1 MFEFLQYSF
10 MQRALAAAALL
21 SPLCAL
27 LGVFVISRKMS
38 FFSDTVGHSALAGVA
53 IGILIGLTNPTIT
66 LLITSLLVA
75 ILILWLRENTDLMTD
90 TIMALLFSLMIAVA
104 IIIFSAL
111 KGHNT
116 DLHRYLF
123 GDILSLGTTDLI
135 ILIILFIG
143 VTLLVFIH
151 LNDFVLVS
159 ANEELARVCD
169 VNVRRANYIF
179 ALALTLVVAFSI
191 RLLGIILVTS
201 LLVIPAAASRNISK
215 NLRQQL
221 LFSVV
226 FGFLSATAGT
236 IASYYLNL
244 PGGPCITIACVI
256 TFILSIL
263 WKKIAS

>member
-53 IGILIGLTNPTIT
+53 IGILIGLVNPTLT
-66 LLITSLLVA
+66 LLITSLLIA
-75 ILILWLRENTDLMTD
+75 ILILWLKENTDLVTD
-90 TIMALLFSLMIAVA
+90 TIMALLFSFMMAVA
-104 IIIFSAL
+104 IIIFSLL
-111 KGHNT
+111 KGFQS

-123 GDILSLGTTDLI
+123 GDILSLGKSDII
-135 ILIILFIG
+135 ILTFIFIAVLYLIFRYLNEFILI
-143 VTLLVFIH
+143 
-151 LNDFVLVS
+151 S
-159 ANEELARVCD
+159 ANEELARVCGI
-169 VNVRRANYIF
+169 NTKKINYIF
-179 ALALTLVVAFSI
+179 ALSLTVVVAFSI

-201 LLVIPAAASRNISK
+201 LLVIPAAAARNISK

-221 LFSVV
+221 LLSVA
-226 FGFLSATAGT
+226 FGFLSALSGA

-244 PGGPCITIACVI
+244 PSGPCITIVCVI
-256 TFILSIL
+256 TFIISTL
-263 WKKIAS
+263 WKKIIA